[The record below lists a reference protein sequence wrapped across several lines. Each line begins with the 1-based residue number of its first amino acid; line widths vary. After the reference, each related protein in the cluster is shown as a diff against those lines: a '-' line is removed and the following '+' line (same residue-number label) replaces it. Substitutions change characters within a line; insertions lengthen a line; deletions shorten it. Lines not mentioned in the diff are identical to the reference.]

1 MTNVIEHPEE
11 DLQTGLVHK
20 KITHDYILDLYEEI
34 ASKKID
40 EEEKENQLAVL
51 NILSDHIGEFMILRC
66 KD

>member
-66 KD
+66 KK

>member
-1 MTNVIEHPEE
+1 MTNVIERPEE

-40 EEEKENQLAVL
+40 EKEKEDQLAVL

-66 KD
+66 KN